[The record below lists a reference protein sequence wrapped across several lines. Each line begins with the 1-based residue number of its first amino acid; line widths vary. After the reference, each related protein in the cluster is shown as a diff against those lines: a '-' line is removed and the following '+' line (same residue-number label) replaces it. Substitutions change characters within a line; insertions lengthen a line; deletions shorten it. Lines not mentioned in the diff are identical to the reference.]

1 MVAVGAVAEK
11 AGSIRLKGRARSVE
25 NRENIYLYTVS
36 TDLITIC

>member
-1 MVAVGAVAEK
+1 MIVVGAVAEK
-11 AGSIRLKGRARSVE
+11 AGSFRLKGRARSVE